1 MEKVERISDNQSLVS
16 KESKFFL
23 EEWCE
28 NQKKSYLEKEVKK
41 VFANPHDNEDE
52 EVLKIINLTNYFFQF

>member
-16 KESKFFL
+16 KESKFFV
-23 EEWCE
+23 EEWSE
-28 NQKKSYLEKEVKK
+28 NQKKSYLTKEVKK

-52 EVLKIINLTNYFFQF
+52 NFLKMILTNYFFEF

>member
-16 KESKFFL
+16 KESKFFV
-23 EEWCE
+23 EEWSE
-28 NQKKSYLEKEVKK
+28 NQKKSYLKKEVKK

-52 EVLKIINLTNYFFQF
+52 EVLKMINLTNYFFQF

>member
-1 MEKVERISDNQSLVS
+1 MERISDNLESSLIP

-23 EEWCE
+23 EEWNE
-28 NQKKSYLEKEVKK
+28 NQKKSYLTKEVKK

-52 EVLKIINLTNYFFQF
+52 EILKMINLTNYFFEF

>member
-1 MEKVERISDNQSLVS
+1 MERISDNLKSSLIP

-23 EEWCE
+23 EEWSE

-52 EVLKIINLTNYFFQF
+52 NLLKMLNLANYFFEF